1 MNSGNGGDLITVM
14 EFSQQQEFVSSAED
28 MEGRKAQADGIGDVE
43 MKDANVGQ
51 EVSPTVEELVAK
63 ARAPVKKEFLV
74 TAGVRVLSS
83 HGGVT
88 AGPERGAPPLSKRQM
103 KKSRNQAKKS
113 AKSICAMVAK
123 TMDPS
128 KCPYGDKCLFNHNVE
143 VYLEQKPPDLP
154 GNCPSLEIGEP
165 CSYSITCRFAG
176 THKNFS
182 EVEKKPPNVP
192 TNERNILRKD
202 LQKLLWKNK
211 GQYPRADAQL
221 RAMGLMGKAFK
232 LNSAQDE
239 EMKGLA
245 DEGITRPITVDAE
258 ANGDSE
264 SHTKDSSSTL
274 EVNGDEALL
283 PTSVTSSHPSK
294 RPKTSTNG
302 TAAEATGDSKS
313 CLLSEGECKTGS
325 VMVVDLATNASG
337 VATAEFEPELEPE
350 GLVPDQLLQDKETVK
365 PSANK
370 DSWRRSYFEA
380 KLSPREKKLIDF
392 RDKLYLAPLTTV
404 GNLPFRRVCKNLG
417 ADITCGEM
425 AMCRNLLQGAAS
437 EWALLRRHSSEDIF
451 GVQICGGFP
460 DHVARTAE
468 LIERECEVDFID
480 VNIGC
485 PIDLVVNSGAGS
497 CLLTKPQRLE
507 QIVRATA
514 GVMESPLTLKLR
526 MGYYEGRNCAHSFIP
541 DLYDWGV
548 SAVTV
553 HGRTRQQRYSKVAN
567 WDYINECASAAPEKL
582 QVIGNGDIMA
592 YTDWDEHL
600 RMSGSKLT
608 TCMIARGA
616 LMKPWLFTEIKEGR
630 HWDISSGERL
640 DILRQYVN
648 AGLTHWGSDDKGV
661 EVTRKFLLEWL
672 SYMHRYIPVG
682 LLEVVPQRL
691 NWRPPSYFGRN
702 DLESLMASESA
713 LDWIRISEMLLGP
726 VPPHFVFQPKHKSN
740 AYDRAE
746 NG

>member
-1 MNSGNGGDLITVM
+1 MDAYNGVDVDSVLDFGRETTLT
-14 EFSQQQEFVSSAED
+14 SAAED
-28 MEGRKAQADGIGDVE
+28 MEAKKAEADGTGDVE
-43 MKDANVGQ
+43 MMDANVNQ
-51 EVSPTVEELVAK
+51 EVSLTVEELVAK
-63 ARAPVKKEFLV
+63 ARAPIKKEFLV
-74 TAGVRVLSS
+74 AAGVRVVSS

-88 AGPERGAPPLSKRQM
+88 AGPDRGGPPLSKRQM
-103 KKSRNQAKKS
+103 KKSRHQAKKS
-113 AKSICAMVAK
+113 AKSICAVVAK
-123 TMDPS
+123 TRDPR
-128 KCPYGDKCLFNHNVE
+128 KCPYGDKCQFNHNVE
-143 VYLEQKPPDLP
+143 VYMEQKPPDLP

-176 THKNFS
+176 THKNVA
-182 EVEKKPPNVP
+182 EVESSKEKPSNVP

-211 GQYPRADAQL
+211 GHYPRADAQL
-221 RAMGLMGKAFK
+221 RAMGLLGKAFK
-232 LNSAQDE
+232 LNSAHDE
-239 EMKGLA
+239 EMKEPTV
-245 DEGITRPITVDAE
+245 EGTIPMTVDAA
-258 ANGDSE
+258 ANCDLE
-264 SHTKDSSSTL
+264 SVPDHREDGNSTL
-274 EVNGDEALL
+274 QQVNVTLL
-283 PTSVTSSHPSK
+283 PASTASSHPSK
-294 RPKTSTNG
+294 RPKTSTNDHS
-302 TAAEATGDSKS
+302 AAEVTASDSKS
-313 CLLSEGECKTGS
+313 SLPVGHEPTTGS
-325 VMVVDLATNASG
+325 VINVTNSAADAGGAATTEDLVS
-337 VATAEFEPELEPE
+337 
-350 GLVPDQLLQDKETVK
+350 DQLIRDKETVK
-365 PSANK
+365 KTSADKVN
-370 DSWRRSYFEA
+370 WRTLYFEA
-380 KLSPREKKLIDF
+380 KLPPREKKLIDF

-404 GNLPFRRVCKNLG
+404 GNLPFRRVCRTLG

-468 LIERECEVDFID
+468 MIERECEVDFID

-514 GVMESPLTLKLR
+514 GVMETPLTLKLR
-526 MGYYEGRNCAHSFIP
+526 MGYYEGRNCAHCFIP

-567 WDYINECASAAPEKL
+567 WDYVYQCAETAPEKL

-592 YTDWDEHL
+592 YTDWHDHL
-600 RMSGSKLT
+600 RTSGCKLT

-616 LMKPWLFTEIKEGR
+616 LMKPWLFTEIKEAR

-640 DILRQYVN
+640 NILRQYVN
-648 AGLTHWGSDDKGV
+648 AGLAHWGSDDKGV

-713 LDWIRISEMLLGP
+713 VDWIKISEMLLGP